1 MLHQSSHPRTGAF
14 AGWAGPALAPPR
26 PRPTRLPRPH
36 CRPRP
41 GSSAFIRRLRP
52 RPEAPPSSTCSAPT
66 PPAAGSA
73 LVVSRVW
80 GQCGQSVGLQSGGRG
95 PSVGDRVRKALS
107 CGGSLSAAAR
117 TRTSPPRP
125 PTPPLGLPLE
135 HSKLSF
141 VGAGETR
148 KEVPQEP
155 KPWSLWKAQ
164 RRPWSLLLRSGFG
177 YMWTDNDPGKL
188 ERDPSSSAVM
198 VTRRGD
204 NFL

>member
-1 MLHQSSHPRTGAF
+1 MLHQSSHPRTRAF

-52 RPEAPPSSTCSAPT
+52 HTARHWLCP
-66 PPAAGSA
+66 GR
-73 LVVSRVW
+73 VRVW

-204 NFL
+204 NFLWGTL

>member
-1 MLHQSSHPRTGAF
+1 MP
-14 AGWAGPALAPPR
+14 APPR
-26 PRPTRLPRPH
+26 KLRLHPPA
-36 CRPRP
+36 PPPP
-41 GSSAFIRRLRP
+41 GSSALIHLLCPHTARRWLCPGR
-52 RPEAPPSSTCSAPT
+52 
-66 PPAAGSA
+66 
-73 LVVSRVW
+73 VRVW
-80 GQCGQSVGLQSGGRG
+80 GQCGQSVGLQTGGRG

-204 NFL
+204 NFLWGTL